1 MSSWTKDFALLVEA
15 GSRRTTR
22 GSGVGTG
29 EEGEV
34 SPALFLKLK
43 KVPRFCKKGPNCVH
57 PWVKLSIQNVV
68 SSTSRRKSFIFFLWR
83 PFLLR
88 FWKKIY
94 QSALISPNLLCPN
107 YLHETLHLRCL
118 TDFSEHGSA
127 LDLFQFP

>member
-15 GSRRTTR
+15 GSRSTTR
-22 GSGVGTG
+22 GSGVGMG

-94 QSALISPNLLCPN
+94 QSALISQNLPCPY

-118 TDFSEHGSA
+118 TGFPEHGSA